1 MNLDIEQ
8 LIEKYYEGETTLEE
22 EQQLR
27 AFFLSENVP
36 AHLENEA
43 KQFWYFAQTRK
54 EQPSAGVSYRT
65 VTQLSKLSKVRSLN
79 SWGLR
84 IAASLTLLVI
94 GFGAGIWYTHRQGG
108 ISEENSQVAEMK
120 KMLQTPEQTSA
131 SERILAVNQSYEL
144 EQGDEEI
151 TQILLNTMNFDENVN
166 VRLAACQALQRFEN
180 EPMVREGL
188 IQSLKIQTD
197 PNIQLALIEALVLMK
212 EKRATSEMLRLAQ
225 NQKVLEIVRLKAQ
238 EGAHHLKQEKQTN
251 NT

>member
-43 KQFWYFAQTRK
+43 KQFRYFAQTRK

-65 VTQLSKLSKVRSLN
+65 VTQLSKRSKVRSLS

-84 IAASLTLLVI
+84 IAASLTLLVV
-94 GFGAGIWYTHRQGG
+94 GFGAGIWYTHREGG
-108 ISEENSQVAEMK
+108 LSEENSQMAEMK
-120 KMLQTPEQTSA
+120 KTLQAPEQTSA

-144 EQGDEEI
+144 AQGDEEI

-180 EPMVREGL
+180 EPMARDGL

-197 PNIQLALIEALVLMK
+197 PNVQLTLIEILVSIK
-212 EKRATSEMLRLAQ
+212 EKRAAEEMQRLAQ
-225 NQKVLEIVRLKAQ
+225 NKEVMDVVRMKAEEGFIHLSQLK
-238 EGAHHLKQEKQTN
+238 KKSTS
-251 NT
+251 